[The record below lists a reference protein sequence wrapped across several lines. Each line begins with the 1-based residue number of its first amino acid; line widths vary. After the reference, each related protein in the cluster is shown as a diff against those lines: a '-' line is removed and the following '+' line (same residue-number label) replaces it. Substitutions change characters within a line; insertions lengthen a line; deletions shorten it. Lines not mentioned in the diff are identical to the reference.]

1 MDVNTDIIRTHNN
14 LVELGKERQKL
25 DTIKKN
31 RDEYLETLLSEF
43 KDYSDKIDLVN
54 SLDGIINN
62 LENTYLD
69 SNNGF
74 KFISNNVIFSKY
86 ILAVYLLED
95 KLLET
100 EKEVNLLKDTEED
113 LQEQYDDII
122 EELNHLEEVFELYK
136 NTTYYSNSLFCFL
149 FFVYNYILYFSF
161 DDIYNHFLCFFETI
175 FNLIYIFVFEGYI
188 INMMMIL
195 SFLYSFKVMS
205 DVVINYLSDC
215 KIKKN

>member
-1 MDVNTDIIRTHNN
+1 MDVNSDIVRTHNN
-14 LVELGKERQKL
+14 LIELGKERQRL

-31 RDEYLETLLSEF
+31 RDEYLQTLLSEF

-62 LENTYLD
+62 LEKTYSD
-69 SNNGF
+69 SNSGF

-95 KLLET
+95 KLQET
-100 EKEVNLLKDTEED
+100 EKEVQLLQDTEEN
-113 LQEQYDDII
+113 LQKQYDDTIQ
-122 EELNHLEEVFELYK
+122 ELEQLEEVFELHK
-136 NTTYYSNSLFCFL
+136 NTTYYSNCLFCFL

-161 DDIYNHFLCFFETI
+161 DDIYNHFSYVFETI

-188 INMMMIL
+188 INMIMIL
-195 SFLYSFKVMS
+195 SFLYTFKVVS
-205 DVVINYLSDC
+205 DALIHYLSNT
-215 KIKKN
+215 KIKQN

>member
-1 MDVNTDIIRTHNN
+1 MDVSSDIVRTHNN
-14 LVELGKERQKL
+14 LIELGKERQRL

-86 ILAVYLLED
+86 ILAIYLLED

-100 EKEVNLLKDTEED
+100 EKEVTLLKDTEEN
-113 LQEQYDDII
+113 LQEQYDDTIQ
-122 EELNHLEEVFELYK
+122 ELDQLEEVFELHK
-136 NTTYYSNSLFCFL
+136 NTTYYSNCLFCFL

-161 DDIYNHFLCFFETI
+161 DDIYNHFSYVFETI

-188 INMMMIL
+188 INMIMIL
-195 SFLYSFKVMS
+195 SFLYTFKVVS
-205 DVVINYLSDC
+205 DALIHYLSNS
-215 KIKKN
+215 KVKKN